1 MTEICGFMMGS
12 FRLRLLF
19 FYICW
24 VSVAQVLF
32 KGLVVLSGSFFAF
45 EKDFRLVVSLLLWL
59 CYTAYRTL
67 ENPRTAG
74 EIHR

>member
-1 MTEICGFMMGS
+1 MGS

-45 EKDFRLVVSLLLWL
+45 EKDFRLVVSLLLSVL
-59 CYTAYRTL
+59 YIDIRKNGKPYEGRK
-67 ENPRTAG
+67 
-74 EIHR
+74 